1 MKNNFIKAIVLVLF
15 CWTAVE
21 ANAQMNRKWTIGVK
35 GGWNWTNIS
44 RSNMGRIDETYSP
57 LGSSEYNFFAKYAI
71 APPPLIHQIKPTCAY
86 DIENFFDIS
95 HEAASYA
102 FRYYNV
108 WLKNYYRK
116 CACYNNY
123 EKALLKLFENFFC
136 KRCGSSYEVI
146 CL

>member
-1 MKNNFIKAIVLVLF
+1 MTILHEIAHCILGHNDNMDNEL
-15 CWTAVE
+15 CESE
-21 ANAQMNRKWTIGVK
+21 A
-35 GGWNWTNIS
+35 
-44 RSNMGRIDETYSP
+44 
-57 LGSSEYNFFAKYAI
+57 NFFAKYAI